1 VPPDILSRVDD
12 IHPIIR
18 ARRSSYAFDTRPL
31 SRDQIRLLFEAARWA
46 PSSFN
51 EQPWRFLIATSD
63 DAPAYARLAAVMS
76 DWNRAFAER
85 APLIGLSAA
94 KLTFAKNGRPN
105 PHALHDVGLAAQTL
119 SLQAVAMG
127 LQTFF
132 VAGFDAAAA
141 KALIDPSDDWQP
153 VAMFVVGYP
162 GRAED
167 LPETLRAKEARARTR
182 HALGAIVF
190 EGDWGRPLSA
200 E

>member
-1 VPPDILSRVDD
+1 MDD
-12 IHPIIR
+12 IHPLIR

-31 SRDQIRLLFEAARWA
+31 TREQIRTLFEAARWA

-51 EQPWRFLIATSD
+51 EQPWRFLIATRD
-63 DAPAYARLAAVMS
+63 DAPAYARIAAAMS
-76 DWNRAFAER
+76 EWNRVFAER

-94 KLTFAKNGRPN
+94 KLAFTKNGKPN
-105 PHALHDVGLAAQTL
+105 PHAVHDVGLAAENL

-127 LQTFF
+127 LQAFF
-132 VAGFDAAAA
+132 VAGFDVAAA
-141 KALIDPSDDWQP
+141 KALIDPSEDWQP

-162 GRAED
+162 GRVED
-167 LPETLRAKEARARTR
+167 LPETLRAKEARPRTR

-190 EGDWGRPLSA
+190 EGAWGHPLST